1 MSSGAPYPAPIQTNG
16 SIYNSDDYANSTDGT
31 TSVST
36 NESNVFTQL
45 QYCSSAE
52 PLATDTSTVIP
63 TTQWVQGAIVNGAI
77 NSAYVNV
84 ANTFS
89 AIQNCSAIL
98 PASSDSTNI
107 IPTTS
112 WVQGAITTKS
122 TNNAQINLPN
132 VFTQL
137 QSCSA
142 TSPATSDS
150 SNTLATTAWVKS
162 AITSSNAT
170 VTLTS
175 TTAGTT
181 AFAFPITGLSG
192 NYYTFVLYNQL
203 GMNSEGNGGSGGG
216 SFSNVSGGVLASG
229 FCCRTTLTN
238 TSGTQITYC
247 AGFQQTY
254 SWSQQNAGYIPQINN
269 VDGNTFTKV
278 NGSFGSTSENTGV
291 CPPNAG
297 AYGGSFMNF
306 TLGSAI
312 ASQNLIM
319 VLKLIG

>member
-1 MSSGAPYPAPIQTNG
+1 
-16 SIYNSDDYANSTDGT
+16 
-31 TSVST
+31 
-36 NESNVFTQL
+36 L

-63 TTQWVQGAIVNGAI
+63 TTQWVQGAILNGAT

-89 AIQNCSAIL
+89 AIQSCSAIL

-107 IPTTS
+107 IPTKS

-122 TNNAQINLPN
+122 VNNAQINLSN

-150 SNTLATTAWVKS
+150 STTLATTAWVHD
-162 AITSSNAT
+162 AITSCSGT

-175 TTAGTT
+175 TTVGTT
-181 AFAFPITGLSG
+181 SFTFPITGLTG
-192 NYYTFVLYNQL
+192 NYYTFVIYNQL
-203 GMNSEGNGGSGGG
+203 GMSSKRYAGTSGGT
-216 SFSNVSGGVLASG
+216 FSSVSGGVFGSG
-229 FCCRTTLTN
+229 LCSRTTLTN
-238 TSGTQITYC
+238 ASGTQITYC

-269 VDGNTFTKV
+269 VEGNTFTVV
-278 NGSFGSTSENTGV
+278 NGQFGSTSENTGV
-291 CPPNAG
+291 CPPRAG
-297 AYGGSFMNF
+297 TYSGSFMNF

-319 VLKLIG
+319 VLKLVG